1 MSTSKSPLP
10 PDFPSDP
17 SSPSDL
23 PPPAYTSIY
32 DHPPQTSPPPPT
44 DTKQP
49 PSNPLSN
56 LRTRIAANR
65 TSTADPAAALHRRLL
80 THMASR
86 TSSFLSS
93 YGTTGFTRAR
103 LTFCA
108 NNHVSPSSTE
118 VLTGTAAEAALS
130 EFSEFDI
137 LESDYFW
144 ADREAAGGLARG
156 LERVLDEQMGLKGM
170 RGEGVD
176 VVVREEEGGWRRE
189 NVFGVWETG
198 TGWGVVV
205 RVRVDV
211 GE

>member
-10 PDFPSDP
+10 TSFPSDP
-17 SSPSDL
+17 SDPSDL

-32 DHPPQTSPPPPT
+32 DTPPPPS
-44 DTKQP
+44 DTKQS

-65 TSTADPAAALHRRLL
+65 SSSSDPAVILHRQLV
-80 THMASR
+80 THMAAR
-86 TSSFLSS
+86 TEAFLST
-93 YGTTGFTRAR
+93 YGTTVFTRAR

-108 NNHVSPSSTE
+108 DGHVGPTSTE
-118 VLTGTAAEAALS
+118 VLTGTAAEAAEH
-130 EFSEFDI
+130 EFTEFEV
-137 LESDYFW
+137 LGADYFW
-144 ADREAAGGLARG
+144 GDRGAAEGLARG
-156 LERVLDEQMGLKGM
+156 LERVLDEKMGLEGM

-176 VVVREEEGGWRRE
+176 VQVREEEGGWRSE
-189 NVFGVWETG
+189 NVFGVWETA

-205 RVRVDV
+205 RVKVDV

>member
-1 MSTSKSPLP
+1 MSDSKSLP
-10 PDFPSDP
+10 PDFPTDP

-32 DHPPQTSPPPPT
+32 DSSPPPS
-44 DTKQP
+44 DTKQS
-49 PSNPLSN
+49 PSNPLTN

-65 TSTADPAAALHRRLL
+65 ASSSDPAAVLHRRLV

-86 TSSFLSS
+86 TEMFLAD
-93 YGTTGFTRAR
+93 YGSTGFTAAK
-103 LTFCA
+103 LSFCA
-108 NNHVSPSSTE
+108 NGHVSPTSSE
-118 VLTGTAAEAALS
+118 VLTGTAAEDAEK
-130 EFSEFDI
+130 EFIEFDV
-137 LESDYFW
+137 LESDHFW
-144 ADREAAGGLARG
+144 DDQDAANGLAKG
-156 LERVLDEQMGLKGM
+156 LERALEEKLGLKGM

-176 VVVREEEGGWRRE
+176 VSVKEEQGGWRRE